1 MATARC
7 YTKSGSVEKYE
18 PGLFS
23 GSVNHGPHSFITEL
37 IGPDSNGNYT
47 ITYNGYDDGTSDNY
61 DCYCKTI
68 YGPDWRNNKGEIN
81 TFYFKKKIQ
90 IISLSSNIQFSGVG
104 MNVYLYFSNN
114 EYLGNDT
121 LTVSVKVT
129 CTNPQEYID
138 LLVFIVSKNSKS
150 PLKEII
156 ERKNDPMRRYR
167 AEIKSCSPMSG
178 DNYQVIYNHI

>member
-18 PGLFS
+18 PVLFS
-23 GSVNHGPHSFITEL
+23 GAVNHYPHTFITNI
-37 IGPDSNGNYT
+37 IGPDSDGNYS
-47 ITYNGYDDGTSDNY
+47 ITYDNYDDGTISDY

-90 IISLSSNIQFSGVG
+90 IYLSTGIRFTGVG
-104 MNVYLYFSNN
+104 MNIILNFGNN

-129 CTNPQEYID
+129 CTNPEEYID

-150 PLKEII
+150 PLHEII

-167 AEIKSCSPMSG
+167 AEIKGCSPMSG
-178 DNYQVIYNHI
+178 DNYYVVY